1 MSLIER
7 TVTLEEF
14 RKSTKHSEPPKVS
27 VLLLS
32 LWHDARGDWEKS
44 HSLAQ
49 DINNPEGS
57 WVHAY
62 LHRKEGDQFN
72 AQYWYNR
79 AKRKMPDYALE
90 KEWAE
95 IAEDFINKET
105 LPLAA
110 K

>member
-1 MSLIER
+1 M
-7 TVTLEEF
+7 TLEEF
-14 RKSTKHSEPPKVS
+14 RKSTNHSEPPKVS

-49 DINNPEGS
+49 DVNTPEGL

-62 LHRKEGDQFN
+62 LHRKEGDKFN

-79 AKRKMPDYALE
+79 VNRKMPDYSLEEEWKELAQALL
-90 KEWAE
+90 
-95 IAEDFINKET
+95 NK
-105 LPLAA
+105 
-110 K
+110 